1 MAIGLNFPG
10 QVRSYKSKN
19 TKWRKEHL
27 QWAAEKAVYGYDAV
41 RKSVRNKKINQDLVL
56 GKIHMDDLK
65 MFVNPNDVEA
75 SYIPES
81 IVHYPIMNTKLEV
94 LIGEESK
101 RIFDYRV
108 VVTNPNAISEIEKNK
123 KNALMQSLEQ
133 IIQDTSLSE
142 DEFNSRLEEL
152 NDYYTYQWQ
161 DFREIRANALTNHY
175 VKELKLNQLFN
186 EGFRDVC
193 NVGEELYQ
201 VDIVSGEPVVYKLDP
216 LKVRTYRSGSSDK
229 IEDAD
234 IVIIEDYMSP
244 GKVIDTY
251 YESLSKADIKY
262 IEEGNLTLREDD
274 YDPRLGITTIDQM
287 GEDDSIYLSNGEV
300 FTYNSEGLFGQEY
313 QGSLMPFDMIGN
325 VRVIK
330 MYWKSKRAIQ
340 KVKYYDPLTG
350 EEKYEFF
357 DETYIPDKNRGEES
371 ETYWVNQ
378 AWEGIL
384 IGDAKDG
391 IYINMRPREIQY
403 NRLSNPSFC
412 HFGIIGTY
420 YSLNGNRPY
429 SLVDRMKPYNY
440 QYDVIHDRLNKTI
453 ASNWGDI
460 LEMDLAKVPAGW
472 EIDKWMYFAK
482 VNHIAVIDSF
492 KEGNIGA
499 STGKLAGGMNN
510 ASRGI
515 ISSNLGNYIQQQ
527 IQLLEY
533 LKSSMAE
540 VAGISPQ
547 REGQVSNRE
556 TVGGVERA
564 TLQSSH
570 ITEWLFFKHDDV
582 KQRVIECLLE
592 TAKICLKGRS
602 KKFQYILP
610 DYTMGIVDIDGDEF
624 AECDYGLLVDNS
636 TGTQKLASQ
645 IETLAQAALQNSAI
659 SFSAMMQLYGSSS
672 MAEKQRIIERSE
684 RELQQRQQQMQEQ
697 QLQAQQQIAQM
708 QSQDKQAE
716 LQLKDLLNQRDNE
729 TQILLK
735 TLEMQDTE
743 GDGIIEDPNRKQEL
757 EAKIKEMDRRFQLD
771 SDKFDFE
778 KQTKK
783 EELRL
788 KEKQINKPRTASSK

>member
-10 QVRSYKSKN
+10 QVKSYKSKTN
-19 TKWRKEHL
+19 KWRKQHL
-27 QWAAEKAVYGYDAV
+27 EWAAEKAVYGYDLV
-41 RKSVRNKKINQDLVL
+41 RKAVRNKKINQDLVL
-56 GKIHMDDLK
+56 GKLHMEDLK
-65 MFVNPNDVEA
+65 LFLNPDNIEA
-75 SYIPES
+75 SYIPEQ
-81 IVHYPIMNTKLEV
+81 ITHYPIMNTKLEV

-123 KNALMQSLEQ
+123 KNALLQSLQQ
-133 IIQDTSLSE
+133 IIEDTSASE
-142 DEFNSRLEEL
+142 DELNSRLDEL
-152 NDYYTYQWQ
+152 NQYYTYEWQ
-161 DFREIRANALTNHY
+161 DIREIRANALTNHY

-201 VDIVSGEPVVYKLDP
+201 VDIVSGEPIVIKLDP
-216 LKVRTYRSGSSDK
+216 IKVRTYRSGDSDK
-229 IEDAD
+229 VEDAD

-244 GKVIDTY
+244 GKVIDTF
-251 YESLSKADIKY
+251 YESLSKKDIEY
-262 IEEGNLTLREDD
+262 IENGFLTLGENGD
-274 YDPRLGITTIDQM
+274 DPRLGITTIDHM
-287 GEDDSIYLSNGEV
+287 VDDRITLHNGEV

-340 KVKYYDPLTG
+340 KVKSYDHTTG
-350 EEKYEFF
+350 EEIYEFY
-357 DETYIPDKNRGEES
+357 DESYIPDEDRGEES
-371 ETYWVNQ
+371 ETFWVNQ
-378 AWEGIL
+378 AWEGVL
-384 IGDAKDG
+384 IGDTKDG
-391 IYINMRPREIQY
+391 IYINMRPRQIQY
-403 NRLSNPSFC
+403 NRLSNPSLC

-420 YSLNGNRPY
+420 YSLNGNKPY

-453 ASNWGDI
+453 AANWGSI
-460 LEMDLAKVPAGW
+460 LEVDLAKIPSGW
-472 EIDKWMYFAK
+472 EIDKWLYFAK
-482 VNHIAVIDSF
+482 MNHIAVIDSF

-515 ISSNLGNYIQQQ
+515 IDSNIGNYIQQQ

-602 KKFQYILP
+602 KKFQYLLP
-610 DYTMGIVDIDGDEF
+610 DYTMGLIDIDGDEF

-645 IETLAQAALQNSAI
+645 LEQLAQAALQAGTI
-659 SFSAMMQLYGSSS
+659 TFGTITKLYNSSS
-672 MAEKQRIIERSE
+672 MAEKQRIIENAE
-684 RELQQRQQQMQEQ
+684 REVQQRQQQMQEQ
-697 QLQAQQQIAQM
+697 QLQSQQQIAQM

-716 LQLKDLLNQRDNE
+716 LQLKDILNQRDNE

-735 TLEMQDTE
+735 TLELQDQE
-743 GDGIIEDPNRKQEL
+743 GDGIIEDPTKKEEL
-757 EAKIKEMDRRFQLD
+757 EAKIREMDRRFQLD
-771 SDKFDFE
+771 SDKFAFE
-778 KQTKK
+778 KQAKK

-788 KEKQINKPRTASSK
+788 KEKQINKPKTTSK

>member
-1 MAIGLNFPG
+1 MTACVSIPTFRRP
-10 QVRSYKSKN
+10 KS
-19 TKWRKEHL
+19 R
-27 QWAAEKAVYGYDAV
+27 Q
-41 RKSVRNKKINQDLVL
+41 
-56 GKIHMDDLK
+56 
-65 MFVNPNDVEA
+65 
-75 SYIPES
+75 
-81 IVHYPIMNTKLEV
+81 
-94 LIGEESK
+94 
-101 RIFDYRV
+101 
-108 VVTNPNAISEIEKNK
+108 
-123 KNALMQSLEQ
+123 
-133 IIQDTSLSE
+133 
-142 DEFNSRLEEL
+142 
-152 NDYYTYQWQ
+152 
-161 DFREIRANALTNHY
+161 
-175 VKELKLNQLFN
+175 
-186 EGFRDVC
+186 
-193 NVGEELYQ
+193 
-201 VDIVSGEPVVYKLDP
+201 
-216 LKVRTYRSGSSDK
+216 
-229 IEDAD
+229 
-234 IVIIEDYMSP
+234 
-244 GKVIDTY
+244 
-251 YESLSKADIKY
+251 
-262 IEEGNLTLREDD
+262 
-274 YDPRLGITTIDQM
+274 
-287 GEDDSIYLSNGEV
+287 
-300 FTYNSEGLFGQEY
+300 
-313 QGSLMPFDMIGN
+313 
-325 VRVIK
+325 
-330 MYWKSKRAIQ
+330 
-340 KVKYYDPLTG
+340 
-350 EEKYEFF
+350 
-357 DETYIPDKNRGEES
+357 
-371 ETYWVNQ
+371 
-378 AWEGIL
+378 
-384 IGDAKDG
+384 
-391 IYINMRPREIQY
+391 
-403 NRLSNPSFC
+403 
-412 HFGIIGTY
+412 
-420 YSLNGNRPY
+420 
-429 SLVDRMKPYNY
+429 
-440 QYDVIHDRLNKTI
+440 NKTI

-533 LKSSMAE
+533 LKNSMAE

-735 TLEMQDTE
+735 TLELQDNE
-743 GDGIIEDPNRKQEL
+743 GDGIVEDPTKTKEL

-778 KQTKK
+778 KQSKK

-788 KEKQINKPRTASSK
+788 KEKQINKPKTTSK

>member
-10 QVRSYKSKN
+10 QVKSYKSKN
-19 TKWRKEHL
+19 TKWRKQHL

-41 RKSVRNKKINQDLVL
+41 RKSVKNKKINQDLVL
-56 GKIHMDDLK
+56 GKLHMEDLK
-65 MFVNPNDVEA
+65 LFINPDNVDA

-81 IVHYPIMNTKLEV
+81 ITHYPIMNTKLEV

-101 RIFDYRV
+101 RVFDYRV
-108 VVTNPNAISEIEKNK
+108 VVTNPTAISEIEKNK
-123 KNALMQSLEQ
+123 KNALLQSLEQ

-152 NDYYTYQWQ
+152 NEYYTYQWQ
-161 DFREIRANALTNHY
+161 DFREIRANALANHY
-175 VKELKLNQLFN
+175 AKELRLNQLFN

-193 NVGEELYQ
+193 NVAEELYQ

-216 LKVRTYRSGSSDK
+216 LKVRTYRSGSSDR

-262 IEEGNLTLREDD
+262 IEDGGLTLGEDGG
-274 YDPRLGITTIDQM
+274 DPRLGITTIDQM
-287 GEDDSIYLSNGEV
+287 GDDAIYLKNGEV
-300 FTYNSEGLFGQEY
+300 FASSAEGLFGQEY
-313 QGSLMPFDMIGN
+313 QSSLMPFDMVGN

-340 KVKYYDPLTG
+340 KVKYYDSMTG

-378 AWEGIL
+378 AWEGVL
-384 IGDAKDG
+384 IGDTKDG
-391 IYINMRPREIQY
+391 IYINMRPRQIQY
-403 NRLSNPSFC
+403 NRLSNPSAC

-460 LEMDLAKVPAGW
+460 LELDLAKIPAGW

-602 KKFQYILP
+602 KKFQYLLP
-610 DYTMGIVDIDGDEF
+610 DYTMGIMNIDGDEF

-645 IETLAQAALQNSAI
+645 LETLAQAALQNSAI
-659 SFSAMMQLYGSSS
+659 SFSAMMQLYGASS
-672 MAEKQRIIERSE
+672 MAEKQRIIEKSE
-684 RELQQRQQQMQEQ
+684 RDLQQRQQQMQEQ
-697 QLQAQQQIAQM
+697 QLQAQQQVAQM
-708 QSQDKQAE
+708 QSEDKQAE
-716 LQLKDLLNQRDNE
+716 LKLKDLLNQRDNE

-735 TLEMQDTE
+735 TLELQDNE
-743 GDGIIEDPNRKQEL
+743 GDGIIEDPTRKEEL
-757 EAKIKEMDRRFQLD
+757 EAKIKEMNRRFQLD
-771 SDKFDFE
+771 SDKFAFE
-778 KQTKK
+778 KEAKR

-788 KEKQINKPRTASSK
+788 KEKQINKSKTVSK

>member
-10 QVRSYKSKN
+10 QVKSYKSK
-19 TKWRKEHL
+19 TVKWRKQHL
-27 QWAAEKAVYGYDAV
+27 QWAAEKAVYGYDEV

-56 GKIHMDDLK
+56 GKLHMEDLK
-65 MFVNPNDVEA
+65 LFINPDNIDA
-75 SYIPES
+75 SYIPEQ

-123 KNALMQSLEQ
+123 KAALLQSLQQ
-133 IIQDTSLSE
+133 IIENTSATE
-142 DEFNSRLEEL
+142 DELNSRLEEL
-152 NDYYTYQWQ
+152 NQYYTYEWQ
-161 DFREIRANALTNHY
+161 DVREIRANALTNHY
-175 VKELKLNQLFN
+175 VKELRLNQLFN

-216 LKVRTYRSGSSDK
+216 LKVRTYRSGDSHNV
-229 IEDAD
+229 EDAD
-234 IVIIEDYMSP
+234 IVIIEDYMST
-244 GKVIDTY
+244 GKVIDLY
-251 YESLSKADIKY
+251 YESLSKKDIEY
-262 IEEGNLTLREDD
+262 IENGYLTLGEHAD
-274 YDPRLGITTIDQM
+274 DPRLGITTVDQM
-287 GEDDSIYLSNGEV
+287 GEDDSIYLNNGEV
-300 FTYNSEGLFGQEY
+300 FTYNAEGLFGQDY
-313 QGSLMPFDMIGN
+313 KGSLMPFDTIGN

-340 KVKYYDPLTG
+340 KVKSYDPITG
-350 EEKYEFF
+350 EEIYEWF
-357 DETYIPDKNRGEES
+357 DETYIPNKDRGEES

-378 AWEGIL
+378 AWEGVL
-384 IGDAKDG
+384 IGDTKDG

-453 ASNWGDI
+453 AANWGSI
-460 LEMDLAKVPAGW
+460 LEIDLAKIPSDW
-472 EIDKWMYFAK
+472 ELDKWLYFAK
-482 VNHIAVIDSF
+482 TNHIAVIDSF

-499 STGKLAGGMNN
+499 ATGKLAGGMNN

-515 ISSNLGNYIQQQ
+515 IDTNLGNYIQQQ

-533 LKSSMAE
+533 IKSSMAE

-602 KKFQYILP
+602 KKFQYLLP
-610 DYTMGIVDIDGDEF
+610 DYTMGIIDIDGDEF

-645 IETLAQAALQNSAI
+645 LEQLAQMAI
-659 SFSAMMQLYGSSS
+659 QAGTITFGTITKLYSSSS
-672 MAEKQRIIERSE
+672 MAEKQRIIENAE

-697 QLQAQQQIAQM
+697 QLQSQQQIAQM

-735 TLEMQDTE
+735 TLELQDKE
-743 GDGIIEDPNRKQEL
+743 GDGIIEDPSRKEEL
-757 EAKIKEMDRRFQLD
+757 EAKIREMDRRFQLD
-771 SDKFDFE
+771 SDKFAFE

-788 KEKQINKPRTASSK
+788 KEKQINKPKTSSK

>member
-10 QVRSYKSKN
+10 QVKSYKSKT
-19 TKWRKEHL
+19 TKWRKQHL
-27 QWAAEKAVYGYDAV
+27 QWAAEKAVYGYDIV
-41 RKSVRNKKINQDLVL
+41 RKSVRNKKINQDLML
-56 GKIHMDDLK
+56 GKLHMDDLK
-65 MFVNPNDVEA
+65 LFLNPDNIEA
-75 SYIPES
+75 SYIPEQ
-81 IVHYPIMNTKLEV
+81 ITHYPIMNTKIEV

-123 KNALMQSLEQ
+123 KTALLQSLQQ
-133 IIQDTSLSE
+133 IIEDTSASE
-142 DEFNSRLEEL
+142 DELNSRLDEL
-152 NDYYTYQWQ
+152 NQYYTYEWQ
-161 DFREIRANALTNHY
+161 DIREIRANALTNHY
-175 VKELKLNQLFN
+175 VKELRLNQLFN
-186 EGFRDVC
+186 DGFRDVC

-216 LKVRTYRSGSSDK
+216 IKVRTYRSGDSDK
-229 IEDAD
+229 VEDAD
-234 IVIIEDYMSP
+234 IVIIEDYMST
-244 GKVIDTY
+244 GKVVDTY
-251 YESLSKADIKY
+251 YESLSKKDIEY
-262 IEEGNLTLREDD
+262 IENGYLTLGENSD
-274 YDPRLGITTIDQM
+274 DPRMGITTIDHM
-287 GEDDSIYLSNGEV
+287 VDDRITINNGEV
-300 FTYNSEGLFGQEY
+300 FTYNAEGLFGQEY

-340 KVKYYDPLTG
+340 KVKSYDPMTG
-350 EEKYEFF
+350 EEIYEFY
-357 DETYIPDKNRGEES
+357 DETYIPDIDRGEES
-371 ETYWVNQ
+371 ETFWINQ
-378 AWEGIL
+378 AWEGVL
-384 IGDAKDG
+384 IGDTKDG
-391 IYINMRPREIQY
+391 IYINMRPRQIQY
-403 NRLSNPSFC
+403 NRLSNPSAC

-420 YSLNGNRPY
+420 YSLNGNKPY

-453 ASNWGDI
+453 AANWGSI
-460 LEMDLAKVPAGW
+460 LEVDLAKIPSGW
-472 EIDKWMYFAK
+472 EIDKWLYFAK
-482 VNHIAVIDSF
+482 MNHIAVIDSF

-515 ISSNLGNYIQQQ
+515 IDSNIGNYIQQQ

-547 REGQVSNRE
+547 REGQISNRE

-592 TAKICLKGRS
+592 TAKICLRGRS
-602 KKFQYILP
+602 KKFQYLLP
-610 DYTMGIVDIDGDEF
+610 DYTLNTIIIDGDEF

-645 IETLAQAALQNSAI
+645 LEQLAQAALQAGTI
-659 SFSAMMQLYGSSS
+659 TFGTITKLYNSSS
-672 MAEKQRIIERSE
+672 MAEKQRIIESAE
-684 RELQQRQQQMQEQ
+684 REVQQRQQQMQEQ
-697 QLQAQQQIAQM
+697 QLQSQQQIAQM

-735 TLEMQDTE
+735 TLELQDRE
-743 GDGIIEDPNRKQEL
+743 GDGIIEDPSKQEEL
-757 EAKIKEMDRRFQLD
+757 AAKIKEMDRRFQLD
-771 SDKFDFE
+771 SDKFAFE
-778 KQTKK
+778 KQAKK

-788 KEKQINKPRTASSK
+788 KEKQINKPKTTNK

>member
-1 MAIGLNFPG
+1 
-10 QVRSYKSKN
+10 
-19 TKWRKEHL
+19 
-27 QWAAEKAVYGYDAV
+27 
-41 RKSVRNKKINQDLVL
+41 
-56 GKIHMDDLK
+56 MDDLK
-65 MFVNPNDVEA
+65 LFINPDNIDA
-75 SYIPES
+75 SYIPEQ

-108 VVTNPNAISEIEKNK
+108 IVTNPNAVSEIEKNK
-123 KNALMQSLEQ
+123 KAALLQSLQQ
-133 IIQDTSLSE
+133 IIEDTSATE
-142 DEFNSRLEEL
+142 DELNSRLEEL
-152 NDYYTYQWQ
+152 NQYYTYEWQ
-161 DFREIRANALTNHY
+161 DIREIRANALVNHY
-175 VKELKLNQLFN
+175 VKELRLNQLFN

-216 LKVRTYRSGSSDK
+216 LKVRTYRSGDSSNV
-229 IEDAD
+229 EDAD

-244 GKVIDTY
+244 GKVIDLY
-251 YESLSKADIKY
+251 YESLSKKDIEY
-262 IEEGNLTLREDD
+262 IENGYLTLGENSD
-274 YDPRLGITTIDQM
+274 DPRIGITTVDQM
-287 GEDDSIYLSNGEV
+287 GEDDSIYLRNGEV
-300 FTYNSEGLFGQEY
+300 FTYNAEGLFGQEY

-340 KVKYYDPLTG
+340 KVKSYDPMTG
-350 EEKYEFF
+350 EERYEWF
-357 DETYIPDKNRGEES
+357 DETYIPNKDRGEES
-371 ETYWVNQ
+371 ETYWINQ
-378 AWEGIL
+378 AWEGVL
-384 IGDAKDG
+384 IGDTKDG

-403 NRLSNPSFC
+403 NRLSNPSLC

-420 YSLNGNRPY
+420 YSLNGNKPY

-453 ASNWGDI
+453 AANWGSI
-460 LEMDLAKVPAGW
+460 LEIDLAKIPSDW
-472 EIDKWMYFAK
+472 ELDKWLYFAK
-482 VNHIAVIDSF
+482 TNHIAVIDSF

-515 ISSNLGNYIQQQ
+515 IDTNLGNYIQQQ

-533 LKSSMAE
+533 IKSSMAE

-602 KKFQYILP
+602 KKFQYLLP
-610 DYTMGIVDIDGDEF
+610 DYTMGIIDIEGDEF

-645 IETLAQAALQNSAI
+645 LEQLAQMAI
-659 SFSAMMQLYGSSS
+659 QAGTITFGTITKLYGSSS
-672 MAEKQRIIERSE
+672 MAEKQRIIENAE
-684 RELQQRQQQMQEQ
+684 RELQMRQQQMQEQ
-697 QLQAQQQIAQM
+697 QLQSQQQIAQM

-716 LQLKDLLNQRDNE
+716 LQLKDLLNMRDNE

-735 TLEMQDTE
+735 TLELQDNE
-743 GDGIIEDPNRKQEL
+743 GDGIIEDPNRKAEL

-771 SDKFDFE
+771 SDKFAFE

-788 KEKQINKPRTASSK
+788 KEKQINKPKTTSK